1 MSDSASPPVAQT
13 MQPREW
19 LLLFL
24 LSLLWG
30 GSFFFN
36 KVVLHDL
43 PPLTVV
49 CGRTGLAAMILLL
62 YLACRGESMPRSWRH
77 WRAFWVMGLLNNLLP
92 FSLIVWGQ
100 QYIDSGVAAILN
112 ATTPL
117 FTVLLAHWFTA
128 TERLT
133 LHRLAGVLL
142 GFVGV
147 VFLMG
152 LDKLPGQQNLG
163 QFAVLGA
170 AFSYACAGIYGRR
183 FQSIS
188 PTVAATGML
197 ISTTCTLLPV
207 ALVVEQPW
215 QFYLRPVAGLAL
227 LGLGLL
233 STAIAYQIYFHILA
247 VAGATN
253 LLLVT
258 FLIPLSALL
267 LGTTFLQE
275 PLQPIALMGMGLI
288 MTGLSVMDGRW
299 LRCRNA
305 EALKRDR
312 SESTKIVKNR

>member
-1 MSDSASPPVAQT
+1 MTRSTLRPTFPT

-19 LLLFL
+19 GLLIV
-24 LSLLWG
+24 LSVLWG

-36 KVVLHDL
+36 KIVLHDL

-49 CGRTGLAAMILLL
+49 CSRTGLAAIILLL
-62 YLACRGESMPRSWRH
+62 YLACRGEAMPRSWQQ

-117 FTVLLAHWFTA
+117 FTVLLAHGLTA
-128 TERLT
+128 ERLT
-133 LHRLAGVLL
+133 VPRFIGVLL

-147 VFLMG
+147 VFLIG
-152 LDKLPGQQNLG
+152 LDKLPATQSLG

-183 FQSIS
+183 FQTIS
-188 PTVAATGML
+188 PTVTATGML
-197 ISTTCTLLPV
+197 ISTTGSLLPV
-207 ALVVEQPW
+207 ALIVEQPW
-215 QFYLRPVAGLAL
+215 QFHLQPITGLAL

-233 STAIAYQIYFHILA
+233 STAVAYQIYFHILA

-258 FLIPLSALL
+258 FLIPISAML
-267 LGTTFLQE
+267 LGTTLLHEQ
-275 PLQPIALMGMGLI
+275 LQPIAVTGMGLI
-288 MTGLSVMDGRW
+288 TLGLAVIDGRW
-299 LRCRNA
+299 LRRRR
-305 EALKRDR
+305 ETSLPKRHQ
-312 SESTKIVKNR
+312 E